1 MLRAVFAV
9 MLLCLA
15 FSAMAVDSLAPE
27 VKTDRRIAISVSNS
41 ERNQVLF
48 EMRAFLQ
55 GLYNI
60 HNALADKDMKR
71 VALSARALGP
81 LLKRVPTAMHD
92 RLPVEFLEL
101 GNALRE
107 SFEAVAKDAEA
118 NKDMAAL
125 QGDLAETMAYCAG
138 CHETFR
144 FQIKN
149 VASHK

>member
-1 MLRAVFAV
+1 MFRVV
-9 MLLCLA
+9 MAGVLFSLA
-15 FSAMAVDSLAPE
+15 FCAKAVDTSIDM
-27 VKTDRRIAISVSNS
+27 KSDNRIAISVSNG

-60 HNALADKDMKR
+60 QNAMADKDMKR
-71 VALSARALGP
+71 VANSARALGP
-81 LLKRVPTAMHD
+81 LLNRVPSTMRD

-107 SFEAVAKDAEA
+107 SFEAVAKDAES
-118 NKDMAAL
+118 NKDMTSV
-125 QGDLAETMAYCAG
+125 QSHLAETVAYCAG

-144 FQIKN
+144 FQVKN
-149 VASHK
+149 VASRK